1 LYTMDLMNEKLEII
15 KEAIEEK
22 KGFDIEVL
30 DIRKKSTIADY
41 FVIASGNSSTQV
53 LSIVDEIEDKM
64 TVNGYETVAGK
75 EGYSSAKWI
84 ILDYDDVVVHIF
96 KKEDRE
102 YYNLERLWKEYENI
116 TK

>member
-1 LYTMDLMNEKLEII
+1 MNLIDDKLSII
-15 KEAIEEK
+15 RKAIEDK

-30 DIRKKSTIADY
+30 DIKKISTIADY
-41 FVIASGNSSTQV
+41 FVIASGNSKSQV

-64 TVNGYETVAGK
+64 ASNGYETITGK

-102 YYNLERLWKEYENI
+102 YYNLERLWKEYEN
-116 TK
+116 TLK

>member
-1 LYTMDLMNEKLEII
+1 MNLIEDKLNII
-15 KEAIEEK
+15 RKAIEDK
-22 KGFDIEVL
+22 KGIDIEVL
-30 DIRKKSTIADY
+30 DIKKISSIADY
-41 FVIASGNSSTQV
+41 FVIASGNSTSQV
-53 LSIVDEIEDKM
+53 LSIVDEIEYKM
-64 TVNGYETVAGK
+64 TSNGYETIAGK

-116 TK
+116 LK